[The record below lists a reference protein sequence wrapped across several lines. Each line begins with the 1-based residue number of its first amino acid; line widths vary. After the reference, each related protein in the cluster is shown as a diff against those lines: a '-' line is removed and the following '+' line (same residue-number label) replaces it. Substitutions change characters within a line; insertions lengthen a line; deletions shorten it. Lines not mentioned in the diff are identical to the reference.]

1 MKKESLAQVF
11 SCEFRKISKTIFFI
25 KRLQAAASV
34 IWMFTEAF
42 PIWLLF
48 RYGTWISQT
57 GQQDY
62 NDENVAGMLIRV
74 HYVNNSLYS
83 TFNSVL

>member
-1 MKKESLAQVF
+1 MKKETLAQVF
-11 SCEFRKISKTIFFI
+11 SCEFCKISKTIFFI

-42 PIWLLF
+42 PIW
-48 RYGTWISQT
+48 YGTWISQT

-62 NDENVAGMLIRV
+62 NDENVVGMLISV